1 MARFGKEDY
10 IKIYN
15 EYNVNKTWS
24 FSKVETYIRD
34 KYEYFLKYVIKVK
47 GDRNDSGYGDFGTLV
62 HDTIEKYYNG
72 EITKQQ
78 VLEEYD
84 NKSVELDMLGK
95 KFDRTDENKNEK
107 YRNEYD
113 TCVRHYLK
121 EIEKPNNKFITEK
134 PIILQ
139 LAPKIVLIGYIDLLE
154 YIGNDLIITDFK
166 TSTIFSKADMEDKTA
181 QLMLYAEA
189 IREKIKAENFDHI
202 KIQYDFIKYVT
213 VKYLQLNG
221 TEKLRNIKRSEI
233 GTSLSSA
240 AKTFLKK
247 AGYDENKIESYISQM
262 EFTNSIECLP
272 QEIQDKFSIN
282 KCIVGVEL
290 SQDIIKKFKDNLI
303 STIQEIEDKENK
315 YHLLKDENIF
325 WQDVENKDSFYY
337 ANLCEYSMDI
347 HKPYKAYLVKNGLL
361 QDVIEKQEQIKKEQL
376 EQMTGIVDNKSTI
389 DDKWKDMFGE

>member
-15 EYNVNKTWS
+15 EYNVNRTWS
-24 FSKVETYIRD
+24 FSKVETYLRD
-34 KYEYFLKYVIKVK
+34 KYEYFLRYILKIK

-62 HDTIEKYYNG
+62 HDTIEDYYNDK
-72 EITKQQ
+72 ITKEQ
-78 VLEEYD
+78 VLSQYD

-95 KFDRTDENKNEK
+95 KFDRTDEK
-107 YRNEYD
+107 RNEDYRQEYD
-113 TCVRHYLK
+113 ICVRHYL
-121 EIEKPNNKFITEK
+121 ERIEKPKNKFITEK

-139 LAPKIVLIGYIDLLE
+139 LTPKIVMVGFIDLLE
-154 YIGNDLIITDFK
+154 YIGSDLVITDFK
-166 TSTIFSKADMEDKTA
+166 TSTIFSKADMEEKTA
-181 QLMLYAEA
+181 QLMLYAQA
-189 IREKIKAENFDHI
+189 IKEKAGLENFEHL

-221 TEKLRNIKRSEI
+221 NEKSRNIKRSEI
-233 GTSLSSA
+233 GMSLSSA
-240 AKTFLKK
+240 AKTFMKK

-272 QEIQDKFSIN
+272 QEIQDKFSID

-290 SQDIIKKFKDNLI
+290 SNDIIEKFKNNLTT
-303 STIQEIEDKENK
+303 TIQEIEQKEK
-315 YHLLKDENIF
+315 EYQITKDENIF
-325 WQDVENKDSFYY
+325 WQDVEGRDSFYF
-337 ANLCEYSMDI
+337 ANLSEYSMDL

-361 QDVIEKQEQIKKEQL
+361 QDVIQKQEQMKMEQL
-376 EQMTGIVDNKSTI
+376 SVKLVDNKSAI

>member
-24 FSKVETYIRD
+24 FSKVEVYLRD
-34 KYEYFLKYVIKVK
+34 KYEYFLKYVLKIK
-47 GDRNDSGYGDFGTLV
+47 GDRNDSGYGDFGGLV
-62 HDTIEKYYNG
+62 HDTIEDYYNG
-72 EITKQQ
+72 KLTKEQ
-78 VLEEYD
+78 VLSQYD

-95 KFDRTDENKNEK
+95 KFDRTDEKKNEN
-107 YRNEYD
+107 YRQEYD
-113 TCVRHYLK
+113 ICVRHYL
-121 EIEKPNNKFITEK
+121 ERIEKPKNKFITEK

-139 LAPKIVLIGYIDLLE
+139 LAPKIVMVGFIDLLE
-154 YIGNDLIITDFK
+154 YIGNDLVITDFK
-166 TSTIFSKADMEDKTA
+166 TSIIFSKADMEEKTA
-181 QLMLYAEA
+181 QLMLYAQA
-189 IREKIKAENFDHI
+189 IKEKAGLENFEHL

-221 TEKLRNIKRSEI
+221 SEKSRNIKRSEI
-233 GTSLSSA
+233 GVSLSSA

-247 AGYDENKIESYISQM
+247 AGYDENKIQSYISQM

-272 QEIQDKFSIN
+272 QEIQDKFSVS

-290 SQDIIKKFKDNLI
+290 SNDIIEKFKNNLI
-303 STIQEIEDKENK
+303 TTIQEIEQKEK
-315 YHLLKDENIF
+315 EYQLTKDENIF
-325 WQDVENKDSFYY
+325 WQDVEGRDSFYF
-337 ANLCEYSMDI
+337 ANLSEYSMDL

-361 QDVIEKQEQIKKEQL
+361 QDVIQKQEQMKMEQL
-376 EQMTGIVDNKSTI
+376 GIKLVDNKSTI